1 MVEKKASLQRN
12 LGTGIIGVLNAAVG
26 VIVVFISREMARRID
41 WIMGRRGYAP
51 EDEKQFTGNQLMIL
65 KKAAGEVQ
73 FLLDRGYDVKP
84 VTTFVGNHYMLSER
98 QRLALARSI
107 SPAEWVKKR
116 NSKELL
122 QKQEKAFPEIVHI
135 DGFNTVITLEVA
147 LSGSPV
153 FVCRDGA
160 IRDLAGLRGTYRI
173 IDQTQKAIELI
184 LRQLESLKIEKA
196 CFYLDAP
203 VSNSGRL
210 SLLIRQCAQRS
221 GVSAEVQI
229 IPDVD
234 RVLEKME
241 GVVSGDAII
250 LNRCASWLNM
260 MPEIVE
266 QIDPVWKIQL

>member
-1 MVEKKASLQRN
+1 MS
-12 LGTGIIGVLNAAVG
+12 
-26 VIVVFISREMARRID
+26 
-41 WIMGRRGYAP
+41 RRGYDP
-51 EDEKQFTGNQLMIL
+51 EDEKQFTGKQLEFL
-65 KKAAGEVQ
+65 RKAANEVQ

-98 QRLALARSI
+98 QRLALARSV
-107 SPAEWVKKR
+107 SSREWIEKR

-122 QKQEKAFPEIVHI
+122 QKEKKNFPETVHI
-135 DGFNTVITLEVA
+135 DGFNMVITLEVA

-153 FVCRDGA
+153 FVCRDGT

-173 IDQTQKAIELI
+173 IDKTQNAIELI
-184 LRQLESLKIEKA
+184 LQKLVFLKITKA

-210 SLLIRQCAQRS
+210 SGLIRHCAGKYDIS
-221 GVSAEVQI
+221 VEVQI

-234 RVLEKME
+234 RVLEQHE
-241 GVVSGDAII
+241 GVISGDAII
-250 LNRCASWLNM
+250 LNRCISWLNI
-260 MPEIVE
+260 MPEIVD